1 MVQLVRNARPMIIA
15 IDFDGTLFDGF
26 HTGDYWNNCMLYPTP
41 LLNAL
46 IDLKNKYKNCLY
58 YILFTCRCTTE
69 ELEEIIDL
77 CEDYGITFDA
87 INTNYPNLPFETSG
101 KVYADLYLDNRAN
114 GVPIDCDY
122 IENYIASIVESDLIR
137 PFTVEV

>member
-26 HTGDYWNNCMLYPTP
+26 HTGDYWEGKSLYSTP
-41 LLNAL
+41 LLYTL
-46 IDLKNKYKNCLY
+46 IDLKNKYKDCLY
-58 YILFTCRCTTE
+58 YILFTCRCTEE
-69 ELEEIIDL
+69 ELTEIDSL
-77 CEDYGITFDA
+77 CRDYGLTFDA

-114 GVPIDCDY
+114 GMPIDCGY
-122 IENYIASIVESDLIR
+122 VENYISSIIESDLIR
-137 PFTVEV
+137 PFTIEE